1 LFCPDKTRGANVS
14 GGDRPVHANARY
26 PALVPRIQ
34 KVEETARNSHQK
46 STSVEIALIDGAKS
60 DYNVIHIKTN
70 APVESLAS
78 VTAVGV
84 APGASDAFAAST
96 FSREYFISTASKA
109 GSALAI

>member
-1 LFCPDKTRGANVS
+1 MVFYEHGTLP
-14 GGDRPVHANARY
+14 
-26 PALVPRIQ
+26 
-34 KVEETARNSHQK
+34 
-46 STSVEIALIDGAKS
+46 SVEIALIDGAKS
-60 DYNVIHIKTN
+60 DYNVVRVATN

-96 FSREYFISTASKA
+96 FSREFFIATGAKA

>member
-1 LFCPDKTRGANVS
+1 MIGPLHGTLP
-14 GGDRPVHANARY
+14 
-26 PALVPRIQ
+26 
-34 KVEETARNSHQK
+34 
-46 STSVEIALIDGAKS
+46 SVEIALIDGAKS